1 LNGVFLSLD
10 KNVVQKPKKP
20 IAKKYLV
27 GKQKKSTERLEQ
39 VGVKVFSKSKTC
51 LKDI

>member
-10 KNVVQKPKKP
+10 KNIVQKPKKP
-20 IAKKYLV
+20 IVKKYLV
-27 GKQKKSTERLEQ
+27 GKQEKSTGRLEQ
-39 VGVKVFSKSKTC
+39 FEVKVAGKLKTC